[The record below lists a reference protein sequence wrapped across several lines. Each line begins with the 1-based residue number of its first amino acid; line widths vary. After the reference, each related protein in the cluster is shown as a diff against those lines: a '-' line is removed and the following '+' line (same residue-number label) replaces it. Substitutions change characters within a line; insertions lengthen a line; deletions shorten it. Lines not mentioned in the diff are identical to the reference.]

1 MSAEAPDVT
10 FPPIESLIPHRA
22 PHRHVS
28 RIVSVE
34 GTRAVAEGD
43 FVPED
48 VSGHFPGRPIIPGVV
63 MVEALAQ
70 TLCAMATLAGERGQ
84 AVLTGV
90 EKARFRGIVAPPCT
104 LRYEVEVTERR
115 FGVTWA
121 RGKVLRDGEV
131 VCSATLQAA
140 IVSEEIVA
148 AAMGAAGRGPT
159 AGGARG
165 PAEA

>member
-1 MSAEAPDVT
+1 MSFQD
-10 FPPIESLIPHRA
+10 FPPIEELIPHRH

-28 RIVSVE
+28 RMVSLD

-43 FVPED
+43 FKPED
-48 VSGHFPGRPIIPGVV
+48 VAGHFPGRPIVPGVV

-90 EKARFRGIVAPPCT
+90 EKARFRGIVVPPCT
-104 LRYEVEVTERR
+104 LRYEVEVSERR

-121 RGKVLRDGEV
+121 KGRVLRDGEC
-131 VCSATLQAA
+131 VCTATLQAA
-140 IVSEEIVA
+140 IVSESVVLA
-148 AAMGAAGRGPT
+148 AIGAAGA
-159 AGGARG
+159 AGSSNGARG

>member
-1 MSAEAPDVT
+1 MN
-10 FPPIESLIPHRA
+10 FPPIETLIPHRT

-34 GTRAVAEGD
+34 GTHVVAEGD

-70 TLCAMATLAGERGQ
+70 TLCALATLLGETGQ

-90 EKARFRGIVAPPCT
+90 EKARFRGIVMPPCT
-104 LRYEVEVTERR
+104 LTYEVDVTERR

-121 RGKVLRDGEV
+121 KGRVLRDGNV
-131 VCSATLQAA
+131 VCSANLLAA
-140 IVSEEIVA
+140 IVSEDVIA
-148 AAMGAAGRGPT
+148 AASKANGVQ
-159 AGGARG
+159 G

>member
-1 MSAEAPDVT
+1 MT
-10 FPPIESLIPHRA
+10 FPPIETLIPHRA

-28 RIVSVE
+28 RIVSVD
-34 GTRAVAEGD
+34 GTKAVAEGD
-43 FVPED
+43 FLPQD

-70 TLCAMATLAGERGQ
+70 TLCAMATLLGEQGQ

-104 LRYEVEVTERR
+104 LTYEVNVTERR

-121 RGKVLRDGEV
+121 KGRVLRGDEV
-131 VCSATLQAA
+131 VCTATLQAA
-140 IVSEEIVA
+140 IVGEDVVA
-148 AAMGAAGRGPT
+148 AAMSAGQKGVT
-159 AGGARG
+159 GGARG